1 MQYKWINGGLN
12 MDEIKLEL
20 FPSSETVDKPEEIH
34 DVKEM
39 QREADTSLSVS
50 SLSAEQQAMVKDFV
64 SKIDIT
70 DSNLVITYGNTPQN
84 KIAQFSDSVLNTV
97 RTKDLGEA
105 GKLLSELVVE
115 IQNLDS
121 GDEEKRG
128 LARIFAAPKKSMDRM
143 VANYSRA
150 ETNIDKIVS
159 SLQNQRH
166 QLLKDIE
173 IFDMMYENNYNYFK
187 ELSLYIIAGN
197 EKIKEVNEITLP
209 AMRKK
214 AEESGAE
221 IDSQKYNDT
230 LNAANRF
237 EKKVHDLTLTR
248 TISLQM
254 APQIRLI
261 QNNAAQLVDKIQS
274 SLVNSI
280 PLWKNQMVIA
290 MGLANAKTA
299 LEAQK
304 RVTNVTN
311 DLLRK
316 NSEMLKQGSLE
327 VARESETSI
336 VSIDTIKKTNQDLLD
351 TIYGIIDIQ
360 EKGRVERASATAE
373 LEKIE
378 NELKQALLAT
388 KGR

>member
-1 MQYKWINGGLN
+1 

-20 FPSSETVDKPEEIH
+20 FPSGDDE
-34 DVKEM
+34 KE
-39 QREADTSLSVS
+39 QKNLPSVS
-50 SLSAEQQAMVKDFV
+50 DIQGESDSSLDIQALSPEQQAMVRDFV
-64 SKIDIT
+64 QKIDIS
-70 DSNLVITYGNTPQN
+70 DSNMVITFGGAPQA

-105 GKLLSELVVE
+105 GKLLSDLVVE
-115 IQNLDS
+115 IKNIDD
-121 GDEEKRG
+121 GEEEKRG
-128 LARIFAAPKKSMDRM
+128 LAKLFSGPKKSFDKL
-143 VANYSRA
+143 VANYSKA
-150 ETNIDKIVS
+150 ETNVDKIVS
-159 SLQNQRH
+159 SLEAQQR

-197 EKIKEVNEITLP
+197 EKIKELNEIILP
-209 AMRKK
+209 DMKAK

-221 IDSQKYNDT
+221 IDAQKYNDM
-230 LNAANRF
+230 LNATNRF
-237 EKKVHDLTLTR
+237 EKKVHDLQLTR

-261 QNNAAQLVDKIQS
+261 QNNAAQLVDKVQS
-274 SLVNSI
+274 SIVNSI

-290 MGLANAKTA
+290 LGLANAKTA
-299 LEAQK
+299 LEAQQ
-304 RVTNVTN
+304 RVSNLTNE
-311 DLLRK
+311 LLRK

-327 VARESETSI
+327 VARESERGI

-360 EKGRVERASATAE
+360 EKGKVERQAATAE

-378 NELKQALLAT
+378 GELKEALLAT

>member
-1 MQYKWINGGLN
+1 

-20 FPSSETVDKPEEIH
+20 FPSVDKE
-34 DVKEM
+34 KEKGEFTKVSEM
-39 QREADTSLSVS
+39 PGDESRDASLNIKA
-50 SLSAEQQAMVKDFV
+50 LSPEQQAMVADFV
-64 SKIDIT
+64 EKIDIS
-70 DSNLVITYGNTPQN
+70 DSNMVITYGAASQN
-84 KIAQFSDSVLNTV
+84 KIAQFSDNILNTV

-105 GKLLSELVVE
+105 GKLLSDLVIE
-115 IQNLDS
+115 IKNVDDDKS
-121 GDEEKRG
+121 DKRG
-128 LARIFAAPKKSMDRM
+128 LFKIFSAPKKSFDKV
-143 VANYSRA
+143 VANYSKA
-150 ETNIDKIVS
+150 ETNVEKIVG
-159 SLQNQRH
+159 SLENQRH

-187 ELSLYIIAGN
+187 ELNLYIIAGN
-197 EKIKEVNEITLP
+197 EKIRELHEITLP
-209 AMRKK
+209 ALQAK
-214 AEESGAE
+214 ATESGSEVDA
-221 IDSQKYNDT
+221 QKYNDT
-230 LNAANRF
+230 ANATNRF
-237 EKKVHDLTLTR
+237 EKKVHDLKLTR

-274 SLVNSI
+274 SIVNSI

-290 MGLANAKTA
+290 LGLANSKDA
-299 LEAQK
+299 LDAQK
-304 RVTNVTN
+304 RVSEVTN
-311 DLLRK
+311 ELLLK

-327 VARESETSI
+327 IAKESEQGI

-360 EKGRVERASATAE
+360 EKGKAERDAATSE

-378 NELKQALLAT
+378 AELKDALLAT

>member
-1 MQYKWINGGLN
+1 

-20 FPSSETVDKPEEIH
+20 FPSSDEE
-34 DVKEM
+34 KEKEKESLARVTDI
-39 QREADTSLSVS
+39 QQNGDASLSVS
-50 SLSAEQQAMVKDFV
+50 SLSPEQQAMVKDFV
-64 SKIDIT
+64 QKIDIT
-70 DSNLVITYGNTPQN
+70 DSNMVITYGGAPQA
-84 KIAQFSDSVLNTV
+84 KLAQFSDSVLNTV

-105 GKLLSELVVE
+105 GKLLSQLVVE
-115 IQNLDS
+115 IKNIDD
-121 GDEEKRG
+121 GEEEKRG
-128 LARIFAAPKKSMDRM
+128 LARLFSGPKKSFDRL
-143 VANYSRA
+143 VANFSKA
-150 ETNIDKIVS
+150 ETNVDKIVG
-159 SLQNQRH
+159 SLESQRH

-197 EKIKEVNEITLP
+197 EKLKELNEVTLP
-209 AMRKK
+209 ALQEK
-214 AEESGAE
+214 ARESGSE
-221 IDSQKYNDT
+221 IDAQKYNDAV
-230 LNAANRF
+230 NATNRF
-237 EKKVHDLTLTR
+237 DKKVHDLKLTR

-290 MGLANAKTA
+290 LGLANAKSA
-299 LEAQK
+299 LESQK
-304 RVTNVTN
+304 RVSDMTNE
-311 DLLRK
+311 LLRK

-327 VARESETSI
+327 VARESERGI

-360 EKGRVERASATAE
+360 EKGKAEREAATNE

-378 NELKQALLAT
+378 GELKEALLST

>member
-1 MQYKWINGGLN
+1 
-12 MDEIKLEL
+12 MDEMKLEL
-20 FPSSETVDKPEEIH
+20 FPSGD
-34 DVKEM
+34 DVKE
-39 QREADTSLSVS
+39 QESRSRVADIQNDGDASLDIGA
-50 SLSAEQQAMVKDFV
+50 LSPEQQAMVKDFV
-64 SKIDIT
+64 QKIDIT
-70 DSNLVITYGNTPQN
+70 DSNMVITYGGAPQN
-84 KIAQFSDSVLNTV
+84 KIAQFSDSILNTV

-105 GKLLSELVVE
+105 GKLLSDLVVE
-115 IQNLDS
+115 IKNIDD
-121 GDEEKRG
+121 GEEEKRG
-128 LARIFAAPKKSMDRM
+128 LARLFSTPKKSFDKL
-143 VANYSRA
+143 VANYSKA
-150 ETNIDKIVS
+150 EVNVEKIVS
-159 SLQNQRH
+159 SLEAQRH

-197 EKIKEVNEITLP
+197 EKLKELNEITLP
-209 AMRKK
+209 AMQAK
-214 AEESGAE
+214 AQESGSE
-221 IDSQKYNDT
+221 IDAQKYNDT
-230 LNAANRF
+230 VNATNRF
-237 EKKVHDLTLTR
+237 DKKIHDLKLTR

-261 QNNAAQLVDKIQS
+261 QNNAAQLVDKVQS
-274 SLVNSI
+274 SIVNSI
-280 PLWKNQMVIA
+280 PLWKNQMVISL
-290 MGLANAKTA
+290 GLANSKNA

-327 VARESETSI
+327 IARESERGI

-360 EKGRVERASATAE
+360 EKGKAERDAATAE

-378 NELKQALLAT
+378 VELKEALLAT
-388 KGR
+388 RGR

>member
-1 MQYKWINGGLN
+1 

-20 FPSSETVDKPEEIH
+20 FPSSDNAYKEAEVVKCEIEAAQD
-34 DVKEM
+34 DV
-39 QREADTSLSVS
+39 DTSLAVS
-50 SLSAEQQAMVKDFV
+50 SLPPEQQAMVRDFV
-64 SKIDIT
+64 QKIDIT
-70 DSNLVITYGNTPQN
+70 DSNMVITYGSAPQN

-97 RTKDLGEA
+97 RTKDLGGA
-105 GKLLSELVVE
+105 GKMLSDLVVE
-115 IQNLDS
+115 IQNVDDGES
-121 GDEEKRG
+121 EKRG
-128 LARIFAAPKKSMDRM
+128 IAKLFSGPKKSFDRM

-150 ETNIDKIVS
+150 ETNIDKIVG
-159 SLQNQRH
+159 SLEGHQR

-173 IFDMMYENNYNYFK
+173 IFDAMYENNYNYFK

-197 EKIKEVNEITLP
+197 EKIKEINEITLP
-209 AMRKK
+209 AMKAK

-221 IDSQKYNDT
+221 IDAQKYNDT

-237 EKKVHDLTLTR
+237 EKKIHDLTLTR

-290 MGLANAKTA
+290 LGLANSKTA

-304 RVTNVTN
+304 RVTDVTN

-327 VARESETSI
+327 VARESERSI

-360 EKGRVERASATAE
+360 EKGKAERITATAE

-378 NELKQALLAT
+378 TELKEALLAT